1 MGKSSSLQI
10 KLQNN
15 QLHILKVIVHLV
27 FSKSLGQYSS
37 KTQKIVQRMWLFR
50 PKNLDACCFFTN
62 F

>member
-15 QLHILKVIVHLV
+15 QLHILKVIVQLT
-27 FSKSLGQYSS
+27 FSKSLGQYFS
-37 KTQKIVQRMWLFR
+37 KKQKILQRMWLFP
-50 PKNLDACCFFTN
+50 PKNLNACYFFTN